1 MWQIPFP
8 FSRELRVVALLAFA
22 ALAWGLAALGAA
34 GAAGRLGDRLMLDFR
49 TFAPAASRPEVLAL
63 FQAAQSPWPEQR
75 PLRLTLRLAEP
86 VRPGDFVAAE
96 RTFEVPPGRYCLRVL
111 TFSDAPPPGTPP
123 LVHPLEARVLVDG
136 ALADARLVTDA
147 GGGGLIDL
155 DDLHSL
161 RPQDGRLTLRFELRA
176 YGGADWL
183 HPRAPAVHFEA
194 ATLRRCGDG

>member
-1 MWQIPFP
+1 MWRIPFP

-22 ALAWGLAALGAA
+22 ALAWGFAALGAVGSA
-34 GAAGRLGDRLMLDFR
+34 GDRLMLDFR

-63 FQAAQSPWPEQR
+63 FRTAQSPWPEQR

-86 VRPGDFVAAE
+86 VRPGDFIAAE
-96 RTFEVPPGRYCLRVL
+96 RTFEVSPGRYCLRVL
-111 TFSDAPPPGTPP
+111 TFADAPPPGTPP
-123 LVHPLEARVLVDG
+123 LVHPLETRVLVDG

-147 GGGGLIDL
+147 GGGSLIYL
-155 DDLHSL
+155 DNLQSL
-161 RPQDGRLTLRFELRA
+161 PTRAGRLTLRFELRA

>member
-1 MWQIPFP
+1 MWHTSFA

-34 GAAGRLGDRLMLDFR
+34 GSVGDRLMLDFR

-86 VRPGDFVAAE
+86 VRPGDFAAAE

-111 TFSDAPPPGTPP
+111 TFSDPPPPGTPP
-123 LVHPLEARVLVDG
+123 LVHPLESRVLVDG
-136 ALADARLVTDA
+136 AVVDARRVTDA
-147 GGGGLIDL
+147 GAGGLIDR
-155 DDLHSL
+155 DDLRVL
-161 RPQDGRLTLRFELRA
+161 RPRDGRLTLRFELRA

>member
-1 MWQIPFP
+1 MWHTPFS

-22 ALAWGLAALGAA
+22 AVAWGLAALSAA
-34 GAAGRLGDRLMLDFR
+34 GAAGDRLMLDFR

-63 FQAAQSPWPEQR
+63 FEPAQGPWPERR

-86 VRPGDFVAAE
+86 VRPGDFAAAE

-111 TFSDAPPPGTPP
+111 TFSDVPPPGTPP
-123 LVHPLEARVLVDG
+123 LVHPLEARVLADG
-136 ALADARLVTDA
+136 AVVDARAVTDA
-147 GGGGLIDL
+147 GGGSLIYR
-155 DDLHSL
+155 DDLRVL
-161 RPQDGRLTLRFELRA
+161 RVLQPRDGRLTLRFELRA